1 MGIVYKKGCLIE
13 GFKSGEVRVIG
24 HQANCQNTMNSGVAK
39 AIRLAF
45 PEAYEADCGTVRGDY
60 SKLGGISTCINN
72 NGIIVNIYGQYNY
85 GYDGIRYTDYE
96 ALESGF
102 NHMID
107 MLTYIEY
114 QGKIGL
120 PKLGCDRGGGD
131 WNIVEGLIKETL
143 AEKHDVIIY
152 VR

>member
-1 MGIVYKKGCLIE
+1 MSLSYKQGCLIE
-13 GFKSGEVRVIG
+13 GFKAGEVHVIG

-39 AIRLAF
+39 AVREAF
-45 PEAYEADCGTVRGDY
+45 PEAYEADCATVRGDY

-72 NGIIVNIYGQYNY
+72 HGIIVNIYGQYNY
-85 GYDGIRYTDYE
+85 GYDGIRYTDYD
-96 ALESGF
+96 ALKSGF
-102 NHMID
+102 ECIAR
-107 MLTYIEY
+107 MLDHLGYE
-114 QGKIGL
+114 GKIGL

-143 AEKHDVIIY
+143 TEKYDVIIY